1 MHWAPAV
8 GGARGSWAVG
18 LSQGWQRALGLGDNC
33 SCPSPVC
40 WIGLCYRCHR
50 RPQAKGVP
58 TEPGRL
64 WAHSPRAA
72 RNPGRAGPRDS
83 GTALVP
89 GPISPLGSA
98 SLSARQVG
106 CVRGG
111 YRSAG
116 GMQGSGASAQPP
128 EEGPWSP
135 HSCKSCPGAWCA
147 GKVCAGEGQP
157 VPVPPEALGRP
168 GAQCVCPEH
177 ARPSLRK
184 PHVFCC

>member
-98 SLSARQVG
+98 SLSLPGRWAM
-106 CVRGG
+106 
-111 YRSAG
+111 S
-116 GMQGSGASAQPP
+116 
-128 EEGPWSP
+128 EEGTALQEA
-135 HSCKSCPGAWCA
+135 CKGAGPLPSLRRRGHGLHTPA
-147 GKVCAGEGQP
+147 RA
-157 VPVPPEALGRP
+157 ALEP
-168 GAQCVCPEH
+168 GAQARCVQGRGGLSQSRRRHWGGQE
-177 ARPSLRK
+177 PSVCAPSMPVHL
-184 PHVFCC
+184 